1 VTADEIRELFR
12 YNAWAHRRMFD
23 ALAAL
28 PAEQYHRDVKCSF
41 ASIHGTVAHIV
52 WAEHL
57 WLSRWLGAPPPP
69 PATAQGKD
77 LPSLADA
84 RARWDEVEAQR
95 GTFLESLT
103 DAGLHDT
110 LTIQPTTGGAYV
122 HTLQQTLQHA
132 VDHSSYHRGQIVT
145 MLRQLGVKPPS
156 TGLIGFY
163 REQGQ

>member
-1 VTADEIRELFR
+1 MAPRDLLQVWRIEQQTA
-12 YNAWAHRRMFD
+12 AHRWTVQDSGFITRGDRKLNYIDLMND
-23 ALAAL
+23 AYRAAHEDYIATSTRNGNPNGHARSIGLARHVV
-28 PAEQYHRDVKCSF
+28 PDDV
-41 ASIHGTVAHIV
+41 A
-52 WAEHL
+52 
-57 WLSRWLGAPPPP
+57 
-69 PATAQGKD
+69 
-77 LPSLADA
+77 
-84 RARWDEVEAQR
+84 ARWDEVEAQR

-163 REQGQ
+163 REQRQ